1 MRYLVYSPED
11 MVSAGA
17 AAALRSAYAFRP
29 VSAVEGISRYE
40 WEGIELLELPGH
52 HLYADYLDKLGA
64 DLIIV
69 LTRHSSAKSVPAF
82 TAHPVGNWTDDAK
95 LGGRP
100 RELST
105 AAPVAMLKI
114 LKALSERAPLDIPV
128 TYEATHH
135 GPALRTPVV
144 YAEVG
149 GNEEIWKDGR
159 LHKVLAEAVVA
170 SLDAE
175 ASFGK
180 VALGIGG
187 LHYESKFSRLALE
200 GRFAFGHMMSKHYCG
215 ELAMLAQAIERSD
228 PRPEVAVIEWKS
240 LASEERSRVIAR
252 LSELGL
258 DYERV

>member
-17 AAALRSAYAFRP
+17 AATLRSAYPFRP

-69 LTRHSSAKSVPAF
+69 LSRHSSAKSVPAF

-114 LKALSERAPLDIPV
+114 LTALSERAPLDIPV

-135 GPALRTPVV
+135 GPV
-144 YAEVG
+144 YPEDPAY
-149 GNEEIWKDGR
+149 
-159 LHKVLAEAVVA
+159 KVEAA
-170 SLDAE
+170 NA
-175 ASFGK
+175 G
-180 VALGIGG
+180 
-187 LHYESKFSRLALE
+187 
-200 GRFAFGHMMSKHYCG
+200 
-215 ELAMLAQAIERSD
+215 
-228 PRPEVAVIEWKS
+228 P
-240 LASEERSRVIAR
+240 
-252 LSELGL
+252 
-258 DYERV
+258 